1 MMRRLLGSWL
11 IIGICA
17 GCASAQQQ
25 QAPPQSPPQQP
36 STPSNPTPAAPAPA
50 PAAAAAPVA
59 AAPAT
64 GALTPDSPV
73 DDILDALDRRGKELN
88 DFTANVTLTDTD
100 TALGNETK
108 LTGVIRMQ
116 RLGAD
121 DARLRVNFDRKEV
134 NDKVTNDRQEYMLAG
149 GMLTERNYADTK
161 EIRRQVLKPGQ
172 KMNLLKLG
180 EGPFPLPLGQDK
192 ADVHKMF
199 DVKKFPPA
207 PDDPAGTIH
216 AQLVPKKGSQFED
229 RFATIDFWVDPQSRM
244 PVRIVTQDPNGTTQR
259 ATELKDVKINANL
272 TDKDFVLEPIDEK
285 KWEIRSQA
293 YED

>member
-1 MMRRLLGSWL
+1 MRKLIGSWL
-11 IIGICA
+11 IVGVCA

-25 QAPPQSPPQQP
+25 QPPPAAPSSPSAAQP
-36 STPSNPTPAAPAPA
+36 APAAPA
-50 PAAAAAPVA
+50 
-59 AAPAT
+59 AT
-64 GALTPDSPV
+64 GGLTADSSV
-73 DDILDALDRRGKELN
+73 DDILDALDRRGKDLN

-100 TALGNETK
+100 TAVGNETK
-108 LTGVIRMQ
+108 MSGQMWMQ
-116 RLGAD
+116 RLGQD
-121 DARLRVNFDRKEV
+121 DARLRVNFDRREA
-134 NDKVTNDRQEYMLAG
+134 NEKVTNDRQEYMLAG
-149 GMLTERNYADTK
+149 GQLTERNYTDRK

-199 DVKKFPPA
+199 DVKKLPTA
-207 PDDPAGTIH
+207 GDEPAGTIH

-259 ATELKDVKINANL
+259 ATNLKDVKVNTNL
-272 TDKDFVLEPIDEK
+272 TDVNFQLERVDDK
-285 KWEIRSQA
+285 NWEIRSQA

>member
-1 MMRRLLGSWL
+1 MRKIFGRWV
-11 IIGICA
+11 IVAICA

-25 QAPPQSPPQQP
+25 PQQQPAPPS
-36 STPSNPTPAAPAPA
+36 SPAPSA
-50 PAAAAAPVA
+50 SAATAAG
-59 AAPAT
+59 
-64 GALTPDSPV
+64 GALNTDSPV

-88 DFTANVTLTDTD
+88 DFTAVVTLADTD

-108 LTGVIRMQ
+108 LTGKIWMQ

-121 DARLRVNFDRKEV
+121 DARLRVSFDRKEV
-134 NDKVTNDRQEYMLAG
+134 NDKVTAERQEYTLAG
-149 GMLTERNYADTK
+149 GMLTERNYTDTK

-207 PDDPAGTIH
+207 GDDPAGTIH

-229 RFATIDFWVDPQSRM
+229 RFSTIDFWVDPQSRM

-259 ATELKDVKINANL
+259 TTELKEVKVNANL
-272 TDKDFVLEPIDEK
+272 TEKDFQLEPIDEK
-285 KWEIRSQA
+285 KWTIRSQA
-293 YED
+293 YDE

>member
-1 MMRRLLGSWL
+1 MRKLLGSWV
-11 IIGICA
+11 IVAICA

-25 QAPPQSPPQQP
+25 PPQAPPQQP
-36 STPSNPTPAAPAPA
+36 TAPLNPAPAAAPAAAPAPA
-50 PAAAAAPVA
+50 
-59 AAPAT
+59 T
-64 GALTPDSPV
+64 GPLTPDSPV

-108 LTGVIRMQ
+108 LSGVIRMQ

-149 GMLTERNYADTK
+149 GMLTERNYTDAK

-207 PDDPAGTIH
+207 ADDPAGTIH

-229 RFATIDFWVDPQSRM
+229 RFATIDFWVDPQTRM
-244 PVRIVTQDPNGTTQR
+244 PARIVTQDPNGTTQR
-259 ATELKDVKINANL
+259 TTDLKDVKINANL

-285 KWEIRSQA
+285 KWEIRSQG